1 VGERFES
8 RAIGLR
14 QRNPWLIGLALLP
27 LLGSI
32 AAVIA
37 TVSGFPQVWPLMIHG
52 FWISALLVT
61 TLVRRNPYPFERSV
75 RVRAHGDAIFVD
87 DLRVARTEIREAFV
101 VPKREGFPLVRIDRG
116 PWRLPL
122 DLVVRDVEEGRQIL
136 RALGL
141 DASQS
146 VAKVQTA
153 SYLVSRRG
161 PLIGSGLAFGA
172 FALAIFPRIA
182 HAFPF
187 AQPFGAVAMALSVVA
202 MLALI
207 AKRTDVSIGAD
218 GILIHWLWVRR
229 FVRCEDILTVSEYED
244 AWGRNRNL
252 GVSLQLKSGEEIR
265 LPVGARGIEEDRCA
279 ALVERIRE
287 TMLAQRSGQGAAAT
301 ALLGRQGRAMSEW
314 IRALRAMGVGADATL
329 RIAPTDPQVLLRV
342 VESPSSPAEE
352 RAAAAVAIAA
362 SGDEE
367 ARTRL
372 RVAAE
377 AVAEPKLRV
386 ALEAAA
392 EEDEAALEAALGE
405 LSEPLE
411 VSS

>member
-1 VGERFES
+1 MGERFES

-27 LLGSI
+27 LLGSV
-32 AAVIA
+32 AAIVA
-37 TVSGFPQVWPLMIHG
+37 TASGFPQVWPLMFHG

-61 TLVRRNPYPFERSV
+61 TLVRRNPYPLERSV

-87 DLRVARTEIREAFV
+87 GLRVARTEIREAFV

-122 DLVVRDVEEGRQIL
+122 DLVVHDVEEGRQIL

-161 PLIGSGLAFGA
+161 PLVGSGIAFA
-172 FALAIFPRIA
+172 AVALAIFPRLA
-182 HAFPF
+182 HAFPI
-187 AQPFGAVAMALSVVA
+187 AQSFGALAMALSVVA

-207 AKRTDVSIGAD
+207 AKRTELSIGAD
-218 GILIHWLWVRR
+218 GILIHWLWIRR

-252 GVSLQLKSGEEIR
+252 GISLQLKSGEEIR
-265 LPVGARGIEEDRCA
+265 LPVGARGLSEDRCA

-287 TMLAQRSGQGAAAT
+287 TMLAQRSGQGAAAG

-329 RIAPTDPQVLLRV
+329 RTAPTDPQVLLRV
-342 VESPSSPAEE
+342 VESPGAPAEE

-372 RVAAE
+372 RVAAD

-405 LSEPLE
+405 LSESEL
-411 VSS
+411 

>member
-14 QRNPWLIGLALLP
+14 QRNPWLLGLALLP
-27 LLGSI
+27 LVGSV
-32 AAVIA
+32 AAIIA
-37 TVSGFPQVWPLMIHG
+37 TISGFPQIAPLMIHG
-52 FWISALLVT
+52 FWISALLIAT
-61 TLVRRNPYPFERSV
+61 IIRRNPYPLERSV
-75 RVRAHGDAIFVD
+75 RVRAHADAIFVD
-87 DLRVARTEIREAFV
+87 DLRVARDDIREAFV
-101 VPKREGFPLVRIDRG
+101 IPKGGGFPLVRIDRG
-116 PWRLPL
+116 LRRLPL
-122 DLVVRDVEEGRQIL
+122 DLVVRDIDEGRQIL

-153 SYLVSRRG
+153 SYLVSKRG
-161 PLIGSGLAFGA
+161 PLIASVLALGA
-172 FALAIFPRIA
+172 FALAIFPRLA
-182 HAFPF
+182 HSVPL
-187 AQPFGAVAMALSVVA
+187 AQPFGAVAMALSLLA
-202 MLALI
+202 LLALI

-229 FVRCEDILTVSEYED
+229 FVRCEDILTVSDYEETM
-244 AWGRNRNL
+244 GRSRNV
-252 GVSLQLKSGEEIR
+252 GVCLQLKSGEEIR
-265 LPVGARGIEEDRCA
+265 LPVGARNFSEDRCA

-287 TMLAQRSGQGAAAT
+287 TMAAQRSGQGAAAG
-301 ALLGRQGRAMSEW
+301 AMLGRQGRAMSEW

-329 RIAPTDPQVLLRV
+329 RTAPTDPQVLLRV

-362 SGDEE
+362 GGDEE
-367 ARTRL
+367 ARIRL

-392 EEDEAALEAALGE
+392 EEDEAALEAALGQ
-405 LSEPLE
+405 LSEPVE
-411 VSS
+411 TSS